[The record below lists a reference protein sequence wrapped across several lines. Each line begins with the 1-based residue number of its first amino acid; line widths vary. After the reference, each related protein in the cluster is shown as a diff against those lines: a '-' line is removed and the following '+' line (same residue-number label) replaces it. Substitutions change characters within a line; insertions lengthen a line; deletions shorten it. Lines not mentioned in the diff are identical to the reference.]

1 MDNKKGLLI
10 MNEYSSQ
17 FCQIAVDKGFVT
29 ETQLSVAIPEQVDDD
44 LSNKPYRFIGRI
56 IFEHGWITNK
66 QINIVL
72 DTLHNTRLHRALL

>member
-1 MDNKKGLLI
+1 MVNNKKGFVI

-29 ETQLSVAIPEQVDDD
+29 ETQLSVAIPEQVDDG
-44 LSNKPYRFIGRI
+44 LSSKPYRFIGRI

-72 DTLHNTRLHRALL
+72 DTLHNTRLTALL

>member
-1 MDNKKGLLI
+1 

-56 IFEHGWITNK
+56 IFERGWITNK
-66 QINIVL
+66 QFNIVL
-72 DTLHNTRLHRALL
+72 DTLHNTRLTALL

>member
-1 MDNKKGLLI
+1 

-29 ETQLSVAIPEQVDDD
+29 ETQLSVAIPEQVDDN
-44 LSNKPYRFIGRI
+44 LSSKPYRFIGRI
-56 IFEHGWITNK
+56 IFEHGWITNE

-72 DTLHNTRLHRALL
+72 DTLHNTRLYLTSLSKKM

>member
-1 MDNKKGLLI
+1 
-10 MNEYSSQ
+10 MNDYSSQ

-44 LSNKPYRFIGRI
+44 LSNKPHRFIGRI
-56 IFEHGWITNK
+56 LFEHGWITNE

-72 DTLHNTRLHRALL
+72 DTLHNTRLYRASLSKKV

>member
-1 MDNKKGLLI
+1 

-29 ETQLSVAIPEQVDDD
+29 ETQLSVAVPEQVADDI
-44 LSNKPYRFIGRI
+44 SSKPHRFIGRI
-56 IFEHGWITNK
+56 LFEHGWINNE

-72 DTLHNTRLHRALL
+72 DTLHNARLYRTSLSKKV

>member
-1 MDNKKGLLI
+1 

-44 LSNKPYRFIGRI
+44 LSNKPYRFIGRRL
-56 IFEHGWITNK
+56 FEHGWITNE
-66 QINIVL
+66 QISIVL
-72 DTLHNTRLHRALL
+72 DTLHNTRLYRASLSKKV